1 MYPGQP
7 VMDIIAKALPWTV
20 FIVSVALVVSFAL
33 GILLG
38 AIAAYLRGTWFDH
51 LVTQGSS
58 LLNGVPLY
66 LTAIVLFYF
75 LAVLL
80 RWFPMGGAYSPYV
93 PQGLNL
99 AFLGSVLAHAILP
112 ILAFVISSFAG
123 WALSMKSST
132 ISVLGEDFIT
142 AARAMAIKDRYVVW
156 SYVSRNAIL
165 PLFTGFV
172 LSIGFI
178 FGGSLYVEQ
187 VFNYPGLGNL
197 FYSSMQGRDFPLMEG
212 CFFLLTTAVILA
224 NVVADLL
231 YSTLDPRI
239 RA

>member
-1 MYPGQP
+1 
-7 VMDIIAKALPWTV
+7 
-20 FIVSVALVVSFAL
+20 
-33 GILLG
+33 LL
-38 AIAAYLRGTWFDH
+38 
-51 LVTQGSS
+51 
-58 LLNGVPLY
+58 
-66 LTAIVLFYF
+66 YF

-80 RWFPMGGAYSPYV
+80 RWFPMGGAYNPYAQ
-93 PQGLNL
+93 QGLNL
-99 AFLGSVLAHAILP
+99 AFLGSVAGHAILP
-112 ILAFVISSFAG
+112 ILTFVLSSFAG

-142 AARAMAIKDRYVVW
+142 AAKAMAIKERYVVW
-156 SYVSRNAIL
+156 SYVSRNAML
-165 PLFTGFV
+165 PLFTGLV
-172 LSIGFI
+172 LSIGFM

-197 FYSSMQGRDFPLMEG
+197 FYMSLQGRDFPLMEG

-239 RA
+239 RE